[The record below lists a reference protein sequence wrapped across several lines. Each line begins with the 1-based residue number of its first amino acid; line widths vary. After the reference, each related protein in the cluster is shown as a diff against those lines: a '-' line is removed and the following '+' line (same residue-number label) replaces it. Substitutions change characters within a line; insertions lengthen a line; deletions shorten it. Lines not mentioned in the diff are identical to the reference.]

1 MISYTYISIV
11 YGFSI
16 YLFYFLMTQT
26 LITYLF
32 VWIAAIFVVLSFAIG
47 LEKMIKV
54 ILGNY
59 VLSGVCFAASVSI
72 DLAINSLQN
81 TGFTKLLTDWKS
93 TIVLVLYAVLLFLI
107 YRKSKISIDIPSDQI
122 MQKSLYLFFVP
133 LTVLSMCLTLEII
146 LLGTN
151 ILTYKS
157 LVSVA
162 AWFSTNIYLQQ
173 FIVNTPYWVLIHGLA
188 TIFITSE
195 FKTKFKSDI

>member
-1 MISYTYISIV
+1 
-11 YGFSI
+11 
-16 YLFYFLMTQT
+16 
-26 LITYLF
+26 
-32 VWIAAIFVVLSFAIG
+32 
-47 LEKMIKV
+47 
-54 ILGNY
+54 
-59 VLSGVCFAASVSI
+59 
-72 DLAINSLQN
+72 
-81 TGFTKLLTDWKS
+81 
-93 TIVLVLYAVLLFLI
+93 LLFLI